1 MRDFSDLYLYGCY
14 LSLFFWWT
22 GSYNLSCIISKWK
35 PFIAT
40 SVLPKNYDPRQS
52 WYHKQDDTPRYR
64 NSYKRELKSAIAA
77 MDHCNWMKAKCYKID
92 HHGEIIPKGSAKIQ
106 NLNQPRNP
114 PCGDF
119 SQNESFQF
127 YSPKMRV
134 RFDSLL
140 FISIGQASIRIIRS
154 IVTSFE
160 SR

>member
-1 MRDFSDLYLYGCY
+1 MWDFSDLYLYGCY
-14 LSLFFWWT
+14 LSLCFRQT
-22 GSYNLSCIISKWK
+22 GSYNLSCIISEWK

-40 SVLPKNYDPRQS
+40 SVLLKNYDPRQS
-52 WYHKQDDTPRYR
+52 WLSQARRYTAPSKFKQMWAQ
-64 NSYKRELKSAIAA
+64 KC
-77 MDHCNWMKAKCYKID
+77 HCWKGPLQLNESKVLWNWSPWKD
-92 HHGEIIPKGSAKIQ
+92 NPKIQ